1 MHQSNERPEMSFD
14 RSQHELEQLRFC
26 CVGHDAEK
34 ATLRAQLDNS
44 DQQLTYYYDLCREQ
58 EAAIK
63 DLRSKLQEAEAENV
77 TLRDDR
83 DVRMSETVSQDT
95 PLDLDPKERMAK
107 ATSRK
112 RYRAPTVES
121 VSDEEYVAGEN
132 GKTVVTSEQHQDT
145 TDHII
150 EVFLTFVSVTDSR
163 MNKRQAVYV
172 RQQQSLRDVLGSHVF
187 GRFPMDAMAFVY
199 KAQQIRDVGQ
209 TAAQVS
215 TLPTHNSRQVS

>member
-26 CVGHDAEK
+26 CVGHETEK

-44 DQQLTYYYDLCREQ
+44 DQQLTYYHGLCREQ

-63 DLRSKLQEAEAENV
+63 DLRSKLQEVEAENV
-77 TLRDDR
+77 ALRDER
-83 DVRMSETVSQDT
+83 DVRMSETVSRDT
-95 PLDLDPKERMAK
+95 PLDRHGETDTVK

-121 VSDEEYVAGEN
+121 VSDEESGS
-132 GKTVVTSEQHQDT
+132 SEQVMVASEQQQDT
-145 TDHII
+145 TNHIL

-163 MNKRQAVYV
+163 MNKRQAVYI
-172 RQQQSLRDVLGSHVF
+172 RQQQSLRDVLGPHVL
-187 GRFPMDAMAFVY
+187 GRFPTDAMAFVY

-215 TLPTHNSRQVS
+215 TLPTHTSRQVS

>member
-14 RSQHELEQLRFC
+14 RSRHELEHLRFC
-26 CVGHDAEK
+26 CVNHETEK

-44 DQQLTYYYDLCREQ
+44 DQQLTYYHGLCREQ
-58 EAAIK
+58 EATIE
-63 DLRSKLQEAEAENV
+63 DLRSKLKAAEAENV
-77 TLRDDR
+77 ALRDEC
-83 DVRMSETVSQDT
+83 DVRMSETVSRDT
-95 PLDLDPKERMAK
+95 PLDLDRKERMAK

-121 VSDEEYVAGEN
+121 VSDEESGSSEQI
-132 GKTVVTSEQHQDT
+132 TVTSDQQSDT
-145 TDHII
+145 TNHIL

-172 RQQQSLRDVLGSHVF
+172 RQQQSLRDVLGPHVF
-187 GRFPMDAMAFVY
+187 GRFPMDAMAFVH
-199 KAQQIRDVGQ
+199 KAQQIRNVGQ

-215 TLPTHNSRQVS
+215 TLPTHTSSGRVS